1 MWTNAS
7 GVQQCRHIPNL
18 TGCFP
23 TGFPIMALP
32 YELRVLIWRHAACLR
47 HAISTDLHEADL
59 ELCWYLDTPAVP
71 VDRFSHALTSQWPSP
86 GTAHLL
92 AFNRELTWHCPS
104 PGYSFASVPVWARLA
119 AFKLNSIDPS
129 GKRFWSGVGGVFHE
143 LKSSWRPSWC
153 VLLCE
158 LVPEWYDHYLDVR
171 AVLQDGCDSDD
182 EGGRDMARAHWLLHA
197 FSNEPAR

>member
-1 MWTNAS
+1 MWTNAA

-92 AFNRELTWHCPS
+92 ATASPQCLCGHGWLPS
-104 PGYSFASVPVWARLA
+104 
-119 AFKLNSIDPS
+119 NSIQSIRPES
-129 GKRFWSGVGGVFHE
+129 ASGV
-143 LKSSWRPSWC
+143 
-153 VLLCE
+153 VLVVC
-158 LVPEWYDHYLDVR
+158 
-171 AVLQDGCDSDD
+171 S
-182 EGGRDMARAHWLLHA
+182 M
-197 FSNEPAR
+197 N